1 MAAVALRDRG
11 GEIGD
16 GFDRKRIA
24 RQRKTQA
31 AA

>member
-16 GFDRKRIA
+16 EFDRKRIA
-24 RQRKTQA
+24 RQRKLQA